1 MAKKGGS
8 LTFPSNPLA
17 AMQELSEL
25 DAPQAQTEE
34 NAQTEKIAAPL
45 DTYSNTEISNQVST
59 PISKSVSTDLSKE
72 RQAHPIGEAA
82 HRLPPQRVEGQSR
95 VSSSPKAS
103 AKEAAPPAALPARVQ
118 TARQRLLGQAEKEA
132 VSRLSIDVPIPLY
145 NRIKQYVAVNNVESI
160 RALTLALYEDF
171 LTEEQ
176 F

>member
-25 DAPQAQTEE
+25 DALQSQTEE
-34 NAQTEKIAAPL
+34 TSAQL

-59 PISKSVSTDLSKE
+59 PTSKSVSTELSKDKQANPVEEAVHPLPSQRAE
-72 RQAHPIGEAA
+72 RQ
-82 HRLPPQRVEGQSR
+82 SR
-95 VSSSPKAS
+95 RSSSPKAPVVL
-103 AKEAAPPAALPARVQ
+103 AAPLVAPPARVQ

-132 VSRLSIDVPIPLY
+132 VTRLSIDVPIPLY
-145 NRIKQYVAVNNVESI
+145 NRIKQYIAVNNVESI